1 MAESRDGVHLEA
13 EQWAGPMGERWLAHL
28 APFESMISGVGD
40 AGIAAAAFQP
50 GERVIDIGCGG
61 GATSLA
67 IARLVGPTGSVTGL
81 DISPVL
87 AAAATERARAAG
99 VGNARFVVGDASKA
113 TVAGPAFDRLF
124 SRFGVMFFED
134 PHGAFAHMRG
144 FLRPGGRLDFICW
157 GPVAENTW
165 LGDLRTVIGAYA
177 PPPPDAPPPS
187 PRAPGPFALAEPDYV
202 REILRA
208 GGFSDVEISPWRG
221 GQYMGGRGS
230 DPRAAARFAT
240 EALPFGDALSALAPE
255 PRRRAQEDLE
265 AMFARYLT
273 PEGVEVPAVAWF
285 VSARA

>member
-1 MAESRDGVHLEA
+1 MAETQDGLHLEA
-13 EQWAGPMGERWLAHL
+13 ELWAGPMGERWLAHL
-28 APFESMISGVGD
+28 DPFESMISGVGD

-67 IARLVGPTGSVTGL
+67 IARLVGPAGSVTGL

-87 AAAATERARAAG
+87 TAAAAERARRAG
-99 VGNARFVVGDASKA
+99 VDNARFITGDAATA

-124 SRFGVMFFED
+124 SRFGVMFFAD
-134 PHGAFAHMRG
+134 PHGAFAHMHG

-157 GPVAENTW
+157 GPVADNPW
-165 LGDLRTVIGAYA
+165 VAALGAVIGAYVAA
-177 PPPPDAPPPS
+177 PDGPPPS
-187 PRAPGPFALAEPDYV
+187 PRAPGPFAFADPDYV
-202 REILRA
+202 REILEG
-208 GGFSDVEISPWRG
+208 GGFSGVKVSPWRG

-230 DPRAAARFAT
+230 DPQAAARFAT
-240 EALPFGDALSALAPE
+240 EALPFGDALAALEPG
-255 PRRRAQEDLE
+255 PRRRAQADLE

-273 PEGVEVPAVAWF
+273 PEGVEVPSMAWF